1 MSNKLMRPCKSYEW
15 VIRDSLFTRIQE
27 VKNCTI
33 LQEFYEKVI
42 MEPSGTCKWMLP
54 HFSNLYVLVASYG
67 SEQKLKPSEHTWKQI
82 LSSEQYEFLKRNGE
96 LIIGYMMVDDTQQS
110 TNTDIVDYHFL
121 HYIDTRVRGNN
132 IAAFMLYK
140 YFDEKETILIPLEI
154 MSSTET
160 YWQRYMDE
168 FDIDADMY
176 VRESPHRNLK
186 LSYT

>member
-1 MSNKLMRPCKSYEW
+1 
-15 VIRDSLFTRIQE
+15 
-27 VKNCTI
+27 
-33 LQEFYEKVI
+33 

-67 SEQKLKPSEHTWKQI
+67 SEQYSKPNERTWKQI

-96 LIIGYMMVDDTQQS
+96 LIIGYMMVDDTKQS

-121 HYIDTRVRGNN
+121 EYIDTRVRGNG
-132 IAAFMLYK
+132 IAAFMLYA

-154 MSSTET
+154 LHSTET

-176 VRESPHRNLK
+176 VRESPHHRLK
-186 LSYT
+186 LENT